1 MIENAL
7 EKIQREFIHGK
18 KFDEQ
23 WQLLGFNDD
32 DLKELQNILL
42 INPKIGSVVQGTGR
56 LRKMRYARGNRG
68 KSHSARVCY
77 VDFEIYG
84 KIFLIMVFAKNEMEN
99 LSNAEK
105 NTIKAMI
112 ERIEKYFEGKCK
124 KYE

>member
-1 MIENAL
+1 ML
-7 EKIQREFIHGK
+7 ESREFIHGK

-23 WQLLGFNDD
+23 WQILGFNDD
-32 DLKELQNILL
+32 DLKDLQNILL
-42 INPKIGSVVQGTGR
+42 INPKIGSVIQGTGR

-112 ERIEKYFEGKCK
+112 ERIEKYLEGKCK
-124 KYE
+124 K